1 MKRTLGL
8 ALLLVMGMT
17 SMARADWPGQRRANE
32 PEIDALKAIAIKFWR
47 ARGVNVADNLSIDV
61 ADNVGQLD
69 DHANI
74 AADGRGGRDLGVVL
88 SGRKTGQLL
97 RRIRSRD
104 AASRQ
109 LAAQYLGELITH
121 EVGHAAGLQHTKRGV
136 MNPELPEDGIPWD
149 VKVWA
154 RDLARRSKPR

>member
-1 MKRTLGL
+1 MKRTIGL

-32 PEIDALKAIAIKFWR
+32 PEIAALKAIAIKFWR
-47 ARGVNVADNLSIDV
+47 ARGLNVADDLSFDV
-61 ADNVGQLD
+61 ADSVGQRD
-69 DHANI
+69 DGAS
-74 AADGRGGRDLGVVL
+74 AADARGGRGGVVL

-104 AASRQ
+104 TASRQ

-121 EVGHAAGLQHTKRGV
+121 EVGHAAGLQHTKGGV
-136 MNPELPEDGIPWD
+136 MDPDLPENGIPWD

-154 RDLARRSKPR
+154 RDLARKSKPRH